1 MEINNLIK
9 ILKEKLTKGI
19 KINSIEIEDKSFL
32 HKKHQNFSKDKFH
45 IKLIIE
51 SSELKKI
58 SSIEAN
64 RKIKPSYEFMPVNDI
79 NSKFARTNS
88 ANINAW
94 YSLPRSTIK
103 INLYSQIILQTNNGK
118 IEILGCDLNLNYNI
132 FGNWI
137 LSGYLRHLSNPNIL
151 SDGIGDL
158 LEFTLSGNENLFN
171 NNMILFF
178 NLGFTGWLIVN
189 LTLVLT
195 HFIVHQF
202 LF

>member
-1 MEINNLIK
+1 MSS
-9 ILKEKLTKGI
+9 T
-19 KINSIEIEDKSFL
+19 
-32 HKKHQNFSKDKFH
+32 H
-45 IKLIIE
+45 IVLDLE
-51 SSELKKI
+51 T
-58 SSIEAN
+58 
-64 RKIKPSYEFMPVNDI
+64 
-79 NSKFARTNS
+79 NSKFERTNS

-103 INLYSQIILQTNNGK
+103 INLYSQNILQTNNDK
-118 IEILGCDLNLNYNI
+118 IEILGCDLNINYNI

-178 NLGFTGWLIVN
+178 EIGLTGWVN
-189 LTLVLT
+189 RKSHISFNPFYCTPISILDPN
-195 HFIVHQF
+195 FISVIKSFIIFSDNH
-202 LF
+202 